1 MHAEEVRQQ
10 PATQTSS
17 TDTAEELRP
26 ASPAE
31 KTSTQEVRKPR
42 TRESRSTDTA
52 EDVKPLKVRL
62 RQHVPASSVLDLL
75 LIVQGGPKKRT
86 VFISL

>member
-17 TDTAEELRP
+17 TDTAEELRS

-31 KTSTQEVRKPR
+31 KTSTHEVRKPR
-42 TRESRSTDTA
+42 TCESSSTDTA
-52 EDVKPLKVRL
+52 EDVRPLKARL
-62 RQHVPASSVLDLL
+62 RQHVPAVVYW
-75 LIVQGGPKKRT
+75 IYY
-86 VFISL
+86 